1 MSDLVRRLTTGAII
15 GFIMG
20 LILALGTRVPGFF
33 LTRLLDEYEF
43 RSYDSR
49 MKAKAAGVEE
59 ASIDSVV
66 IIDIEQNSVSDLG
79 NFKDWPHA
87 YHGQLIDVVSSGAP
101 KAILFDMIFDPEDR
115 FDYDLVNALTE
126 ANPPEDSLLS
136 SVTGQF
142 LVSNDPER
150 FIQSTAASGKVS
162 HALVFENSDS
172 SNFLYPMDTEP
183 DGYRYDTH
191 ILKIPEDQARH
202 LPRAERLGNTYV
214 DLLSA
219 AHRTGSANFP
229 QDPDGITRR
238 APTAIY
244 FKGPGHVYPS
254 LSMAGIMDILG
265 IPVDGFDYDFENHVL
280 RLSDTTGTVV
290 REVPIDDQGR
300 MFVNYF
306 GYYKTFYYL
315 PYSYCFNPDMLPPEY
330 WKDRVAIVGSSLP
343 GLMDLRN
350 TPVQET
356 FAGVEIHANVVYSL
370 LKNEFIRLT
379 DKTINTWAIIL
390 IGIALG
396 ILAGIPK
403 RTILSLPVPVLVA
416 AGWVVFAYSQFL
428 NYLVMWEIIRPIASV
443 GASFLGVFLYNFLI
457 VEKDKRFLHST
468 FSTYIAPELIDQMY
482 AEKQE
487 PKLGG
492 DSGIKTAYFTDIQS
506 FSSFS
511 ELLTAAKLVELLNE
525 YLTVM
530 TDELLKE
537 GGTLDKYEGD
547 AIIAF
552 FGAPLPMEDHAY
564 RACLTALGMQRELA
578 NLRRKWKSEGEKWP
592 ELVSNMRMR
601 IGVNSGDI
609 VTGNMGSRTRMNY
622 TMMGDVVNT
631 AARLEAS
638 AKQYGIYIQ
647 VTKQTLELAGWD
659 KFEVR
664 EIDKVRVVGKSEAV
678 ESYELMGE
686 AGSLDTSQTEM
697 RDIYNEGLSLY
708 RVQQWDAAKE
718 RFQASEKLEEVFPK
732 RPTTPSRVYMD
743 RCDHFKEKPPGPDWD
758 GVWVLTSK

>member
-1 MSDLVRRLTTGAII
+1 
-15 GFIMG
+15 MG

>member
-1 MSDLVRRLTTGAII
+1 LSDLARRLTTGAII
-15 GFIMG
+15 GLIIG
-20 LILALGTRVPGFF
+20 IILALGTRVPGFF

-66 IIDIEQNSVSDLG
+66 IIDIEQNSVLDLG

-87 YHGQLIDVVSSGAP
+87 YHGQLIDVVSSGDP

-115 FDYDLVNALTE
+115 FNYDLVNALTE
-126 ANPPEDSLLS
+126 ANPPQDSLLS

-150 FIQSTAASGKVS
+150 FIRSTAASGKVT

-172 SNFLYPMDTEP
+172 SNFLYPMDAEP
-183 DGYRYDTH
+183 EGYDYENH
-191 ILKIPEDQARH
+191 VLEIPEDQARH
-202 LPRAERLGNTYV
+202 LPRAERLGNTAV
-214 DLLSA
+214 ELLSA

-265 IPVDGFDYDFENHVL
+265 IPLDGFDYDFENHLL

-290 REVPIDDQGR
+290 REIPIDDQGR

-379 DKTINTWAIIL
+379 DNTINSWAIIL
-390 IGIALG
+390 VSIGLG
-396 ILAGIPK
+396 LLTGFPK
-403 RTILSLPVPVLVA
+403 RTILSLPIPVLVA
-416 AGWVVFAYSQFL
+416 AGWVIFAYSQFL
-428 NYLVMWEIIRPIASV
+428 NHLVMWEIIRPIASV
-443 GASFLGVFLYNFLI
+443 GATFLGVFLYNFLV

-482 AEKQE
+482 AEKQV

-578 NLRRKWKSEGEKWP
+578 NLRKKWESEGDKWP
-592 ELVSNMRMR
+592 DLVFNMRMR

-678 ESYELMGE
+678 ESYELMSGK
-686 AGSLDTSQTEM
+686 GDLNPSQMEM
-697 RDIYNEGLSLY
+697 RELYTEGLTLY
-708 RVQQWDAAKE
+708 RSQQWDAAIEK
-718 RFQASEKLEEVFPK
+718 FTASEKLEDVFPK
-732 RPTTPSRVYMD
+732 RPTTPSRVYLD
-743 RCDHFKEKPPGPDWD
+743 RCKNFKANPPGPDWD

>member
-1 MSDLVRRLTTGAII
+1 M
-15 GFIMG
+15 
-20 LILALGTRVPGFF
+20 
-33 LTRLLDEYEF
+33 
-43 RSYDSR
+43 DS
-49 MKAKAAGVEE
+49 
-59 ASIDSVV
+59 
-66 IIDIEQNSVSDLG
+66 
-79 NFKDWPHA
+79 
-87 YHGQLIDVVSSGAP
+87 
-101 KAILFDMIFDPEDR
+101 
-115 FDYDLVNALTE
+115 
-126 ANPPEDSLLS
+126 
-136 SVTGQF
+136 
-142 LVSNDPER
+142 
-150 FIQSTAASGKVS
+150 
-162 HALVFENSDS
+162 
-172 SNFLYPMDTEP
+172 EP
-183 DGYRYDTH
+183 DGYDYNDH
-191 ILKIPEDQARH
+191 ILNIPKEQAEH
-202 LPRAERLGNTYV
+202 LPRAERLGNTNIT
-214 DLLSA
+214 LLSA

-229 QDPDGITRR
+229 QDEDGITRR

-244 FKGPGHVYPS
+244 FDGPGHAYPS
-254 LSMAGIMDILG
+254 LSLAAAMDILG
-265 IPVDGFDYDFENHVL
+265 IPPNGFDYDFDAGIL

-290 REVPIDDQGR
+290 REIPIDDEGR
-300 MFVNYF
+300 LFVNYF

-370 LKNEFIRLT
+370 MKNKFVRLSGSSQ
-379 DKTINTWAIIL
+379 NFLAIVL
-390 IGIALG
+390 ISLGLG
-396 ILAGIPK
+396 ILTSFPK
-403 RTILSLPVPVLVA
+403 RTILSIPIPIAVA
-416 AGWVVFAYSQFL
+416 IGWIIFAYSQFL
-428 NYLVMWEIIRPIASV
+428 SHLLMWEIIRPILSI
-443 GASFLGVFLYNFLI
+443 GTTFLGVFLYNFLI

-482 AEKQE
+482 SEKQE

-511 ELLTAAKLVELLNE
+511 ELLTASQLVELLNG

-552 FGAPLPMEDHAY
+552 FGAPLPMEDHAI
-564 RACLTALGMQRELA
+564 RACRTALGMQRELA
-578 NLRRKWKSEGEKWP
+578 SLRQKWEKEGDKWP
-592 ELVSNMRMR
+592 DLVSNMRMR
-601 IGVNSGDI
+601 IGINSGDI

-647 VTKQTLELAGWD
+647 VTKQTLNLAGWD
-659 KFEVR
+659 KFEYR

-686 AGSLDTSQTEM
+686 KGELDSKQMEM
-697 RDIYNEGLSLY
+697 IKIYHEGMELY
-708 RVQQWDAAKE
+708 RKQDWDAAKAK
-718 RFQASEKLEEVFPK
+718 FAQSEALELVFPK
-732 RPTTPSRVYMD
+732 RPSTPSRVYME
-743 RCDHFKEKPPGPDWD
+743 RCDHFKANPPGDDWD

>member
-1 MSDLVRRLTTGAII
+1 LSDLARRLASGAII
-15 GFIMG
+15 GLVVGI
-20 LILALGTRVPGFF
+20 LLALGTRVPGFF
-33 LTRLLDEYEF
+33 ITSLLDEYEF

-49 MKAKAAGVEE
+49 MKAKAAGTEE

-66 IIDIEQNSVSDLG
+66 IIDIEQNSVLDLG

-87 YHGQLIDVVSSGAP
+87 YHGQLIDVVSSGDP
-101 KAILFDMIFDPEDR
+101 KAIVFDMIFDPEDR
-115 FDYDLVNALTE
+115 YDYDLVSALTE
-126 ANPPEDSLLS
+126 AYPPEDSLLTE
-136 SVTGQF
+136 VTQQF
-142 LVSNDPER
+142 LIANDPER
-150 FIQSTAASGKVS
+150 FYQSTAASGKVI

-172 SNFLYPMDTEP
+172 ANFLYPMDAEP
-183 DGYRYDTH
+183 EGYAYQTH
-191 ILKIPEDQARH
+191 ILKIPKDQAAH
-202 LPRAERLGNTYV
+202 LPRAERIGNTYV
-214 DLLSA
+214 ELLSA

-244 FKGPGHVYPS
+244 FEGPGHVYPS
-254 LSMAGIMDILG
+254 LGLAAIMDILG
-265 IPVDGFDYDFENHVL
+265 IPSDGFDYDFKEHLL
-280 RLSDTTGTVV
+280 RLTDTTGTVI
-290 REVPIDDQGR
+290 REIPIDDQGR
-300 MFVNYF
+300 MYVDYF

-356 FAGVEIHANVVYSL
+356 FAGVEIHANVIYSL
-370 LKNEFIRLT
+370 LKNQFVRLT
-379 DKTINTWAIIL
+379 SSTQNAWALIL
-390 IGIALG
+390 ISFVLG
-396 ILAGIPK
+396 VLTSFPK
-403 RTILSLPVPVLVA
+403 RTILSLPVPLALA

-428 NYLVMWEIIRPIASV
+428 NHSLMWEIIRPITSV
-443 GASFLGVFLYNFLI
+443 GATFMGVFLYNFLV
-457 VEKDKRFLHST
+457 VEKDKRFLHNT

-482 AEKQE
+482 AQKQV

-511 ELLTAAKLVELLNE
+511 ELLTASKLVELLNE

-564 RACLTALGMQRELA
+564 RACMTALGMQRELA
-578 NLRRKWKSEGEKWP
+578 GLRKKWQSEGDKWP
-592 ELVSNMRMR
+592 DLVFNMRMR
-601 IGVNSGDI
+601 IGINSGDI

-647 VTKQTLELAGWD
+647 LTKQTIDLAGWD

-678 ESYELMGE
+678 ESYELMSEKG
-686 AGSLDTSQTEM
+686 GLDDRQMEM
-697 RDIYNEGLSLY
+697 VGLYNEGLALY
-708 RVQQWDAAKE
+708 RKQEWDAAKE
-718 RFQASEKLEEVFPK
+718 KFAASEKLELVFPK
-732 RPTTPSRVYMD
+732 RPTTPSRVYLD
-743 RCDHFKEKPPGPDWD
+743 RCDHFKENPPGPDWD